1 MTEQVSDAKT
11 YELAYHLIP
20 DLEEAGV
27 KAHAQ
32 ELNDLITQNGGSLL
46 TSREP
51 RKIHLSYPVKNKN
64 YAYFGLMD
72 FSAIPDTIEK
82 LNAQMK
88 LQNGILRYLL
98 LTKPIHKELRVLGV
112 YRPRPRTIKTH
123 DQTVMAD
130 ATKKPA
136 KEKTKEET
144 EQLEKDI
151 EKVIENL

>member
-1 MTEQVSDAKT
+1 MDSDVKT
-11 YELAYHLIP
+11 YELAYHLVP

-32 ELNDLITQNGGSLL
+32 ELNDLITQNGGSVL

-51 RKIHLSYPVKNKN
+51 KKIHLSYPVKNKN

-72 FSAIPDTIEK
+72 FSAMPDTIEK

-88 LQNGILRYLL
+88 LQNGLLRYLL
-98 LTKPIHKELRVLGV
+98 LTKPTHKELRILGV
-112 YRPRPRTIKTH
+112 YRARPRVIRTH
-123 DQTVMAD
+123 EQATAAD
-130 ATKKPA
+130 TMKKPH

-151 EKVIENL
+151 EKVIEGL